1 MKLLRTFMAPILVL
15 GGLYSFADEFVDGV
29 VLKGVEIEG
38 ATAFSDRELRSV
50 LRVTEGD
57 RVYVEDIL
65 GMVDA
70 ITSLY
75 QSAGYI
81 TSGATLTSQDVS
93 DGVVRIQ
100 VIEGQLT
107 DINLHTSGR
116 LSAAFVRGKV
126 KASTSGPVQ
135 LEDLQRAISRL
146 EKEETISHVRGSLKP
161 GSSKGESILD
171 LDVVEA
177 DAFSLTVGGN
187 NYRSPSVGEGQAE
200 VSLEHLNLFGRG
212 DRLNLGYQDTDGV
225 DAYSVRYDIPILK
238 LNSRLALFHAQG
250 DTLVVEEPFDE
261 ISLESETDTTG
272 FQLASVW
279 KDTGAHRFSSIVGY
293 EQKESLTTLLGL
305 PFDFSPGSRGGV
317 TEASVW
323 SLGLEWA
330 RSGENSGFAVRV
342 SGRSGSDEN
351 DAANR
356 QGVDGDFNVFRLQSQ
371 YVHRLDAAWQ
381 LSFGLNVQQTSDT
394 LPAFE
399 RLALGGHDT
408 VRGFRENQLL
418 KDSGIL
424 FNAGITLTLLAPAA
438 DGALGVKGIVFYDY
452 GRGENSQDA
461 LNVDT
466 KGDISSLGLG
476 ITATYAG
483 LSFSLQKAHRLGDK
497 ASMGDTFQDNGIHVG
512 VSYEF

>member
-1 MKLLRTFMAPILVL
+1 M
-15 GGLYSFADEFVDGV
+15 
-29 VLKGVEIEG
+29 
-38 ATAFSDRELRSV
+38 
-50 LRVTEGD
+50 
-57 RVYVEDIL
+57 
-65 GMVDA
+65 
-70 ITSLY
+70 
-75 QSAGYI
+75 
-81 TSGATLTSQDVS
+81 
-93 DGVVRIQ
+93 
-100 VIEGQLT
+100 
-107 DINLHTSGR
+107 
-116 LSAAFVRGKV
+116 
-126 KASTSGPVQ
+126 
-135 LEDLQRAISRL
+135 
-146 EKEETISHVRGSLKP
+146 
-161 GSSKGESILD
+161 
-171 LDVVEA
+171 
-177 DAFSLTVGGN
+177 
-187 NYRSPSVGEGQAE
+187 
-200 VSLEHLNLFGRG
+200 
-212 DRLNLGYQDTDGV
+212 
-225 DAYSVRYDIPILK
+225 
-238 LNSRLALFHAQG
+238 
-250 DTLVVEEPFDE
+250 
-261 ISLESETDTTG
+261 
-272 FQLASVW
+272 
-279 KDTGAHRFSSIVGY
+279 
-293 EQKESLTTLLGL
+293 
-305 PFDFSPGSRGGV
+305 
-317 TEASVW
+317 
-323 SLGLEWA
+323 
-330 RSGENSGFAVRV
+330 